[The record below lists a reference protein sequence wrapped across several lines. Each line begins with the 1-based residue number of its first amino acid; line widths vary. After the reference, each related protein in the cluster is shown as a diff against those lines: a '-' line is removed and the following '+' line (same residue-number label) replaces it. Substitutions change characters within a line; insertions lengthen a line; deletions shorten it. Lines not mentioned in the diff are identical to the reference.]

1 MSPEL
6 DKKLCEKYPKIFA
19 DRDGH
24 PMRTAMCWGFEC
36 GDGWY
41 DLIDRLCGWLQF
53 NTDRNGHLP
62 KYANQVVAV
71 QVKEKFGGLRFYV
84 NNASDVQDGAI
95 SFAESMS
102 YRICDVCGAPGKP
115 NKEGWIRTRCE
126 AHKHE

>member
-19 DRDGH
+19 NRNGN
-24 PMRTAMCWGFEC
+24 PQETLMCWGFEC

-41 DLIDRLCGWLQF
+41 DLIDNLCGWLQF

-62 KYANQVVAV
+62 KYASQVVAV

-84 NNASDVQDGAI
+84 EGATDAQYAAI
-95 SFAESMS
+95 SLAEAMS
-102 YRICDVCGAPGKP
+102 HKICDVCGSPGKP
-115 NKEGWIRTRCE
+115 SKGGWIKTRCD
-126 AHKHE
+126 AHANN